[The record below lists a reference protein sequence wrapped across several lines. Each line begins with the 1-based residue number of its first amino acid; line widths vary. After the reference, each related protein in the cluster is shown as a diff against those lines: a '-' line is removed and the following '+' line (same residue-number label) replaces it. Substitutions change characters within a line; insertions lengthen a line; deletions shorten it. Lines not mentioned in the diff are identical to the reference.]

1 MQLHEPPAP
10 GTAQPGELGTL
21 EGCQRSNG
29 GGGEQ
34 KWQMERGA
42 PGTRLARGEDSGISK
57 FGIFEEFD
65 GRARVMG
72 FYRLHCGV

>member
-57 FGIFEEFD
+57 FGTFEEFECLTMAER
-65 GRARVMG
+65 G
-72 FYRLHCGV
+72 